1 MVLKIEWI
9 AIWGKIRLYAFH
21 EDGAKK
27 QEEESN
33 VFADGEICAA
43 IAVRSEWMST
53 SAKLSRIYNED
64 DHLYSIAARSSM

>member
-1 MVLKIEWI
+1 MHFMKIE
-9 AIWGKIRLYAFH
+9 
-21 EDGAKK
+21 
-27 QEEESN
+27 EEESN

-64 DHLYSIAARSSM
+64 GHLYSIVAAAAQTHMLL